1 MTWEW
6 DITRLFIA
14 LVAGATLSFAGSLIQ
29 ITTRNELATPSTLGM
44 DGLAVLMVM
53 AAYLLEGMGL
63 SVGGLSETALLLGI
77 LFGLGGFVWLQ
88 VSGASRLVD
97 FKLALLFGLSLN
109 LFVGALFAVMQF
121 LAMAFNREFP
131 EQLWFGRVQILSTY
145 SWFIA
150 GPIWVLLLHFLFSY
164 RRDWKILLLG
174 ESRCLGLHV
183 PVARIYRHSL
193 LIAFLLTLW
202 SITQFGVFS
211 FLGLLFPLLLRQL
224 PRFRAQPWR
233 EMTEGAVG
241 CGILFALID
250 HACFNVTFHGAE
262 IPVGL
267 PSSLFGATALVT
279 MLWRRM
285 GKLAG

>member
-1 MTWEW
+1 MNWEW
-6 DITRLFIA
+6 DIARFLIA
-14 LVAGATLSFAGSLIQ
+14 LLAGATLSFAGSLIQ
-29 ITTRNELATPSTLGM
+29 MTTRNELATPSTLGM

-53 AAYLLEGMGL
+53 AAYLLEGLGI
-63 SVGGLSETALLLGI
+63 SAGGLSETALLIGIAIGLLGYS
-77 LFGLGGFVWLQ
+77 WLQ
-88 VSGASRLVD
+88 LSGASRLVD

-131 EQLWFGRVQILSTY
+131 EQLWFGRVQILSTH
-145 SWFIA
+145 SWLIA
-150 GPIWVLLLHFLFSY
+150 GPIWLLLLHFLFSY
-164 RRDWKILLLG
+164 RRAWKILLLG
-174 ESRCLGLHV
+174 ESWCLGLHV
-183 PVARIYRHSL
+183 PVAQIYRRSV

-211 FLGLLFPLLLRQL
+211 FLGLLFPLILRQL
-224 PRFRAQPWR
+224 PRYRAQPWR
-233 EMTEGAVG
+233 EMTEGAVA
-241 CGILFALID
+241 CGLLFALID
-250 HACFNVTFHGAE
+250 HACFNVTFHGSE

-267 PSSLFGATALVT
+267 PSSLFGAAALVT